1 MFYKCSEFYCIPIQ
15 YLHDGRWDFPK
26 GEDGHKPFHCRI
38 QTTLQWSVVTGL
50 IVLWEMM
57 SYAVKYHHTH
67 LIVRALLTV

>member
-1 MFYKCSEFYCIPIQ
+1 MV
-15 YLHDGRWDFPK
+15 DGISLKERMVINLFTA
-26 GEDGHKPFHCRI
+26 ES